1 MNTLEKIIDLVN
13 SRCTNDQQ
21 FLSDLNF
28 NRTLLSDW
36 KSGKSKSYLKH
47 INKIAE
53 YFNVST
59 DYLLGN
65 EQKEKAPSQL
75 SERANRILE
84 AVNRLSEEEQEA
96 FLLIL
101 EKKEKK

>member
-65 EQKEKAPSQL
+65 EQKEKTPSQL

>member
-75 SERANRILE
+75 SERAKRILE
-84 AVNRLSEEEQEA
+84 AVNQLSEEEQEA

>member
-65 EQKEKAPSQL
+65 EEKEKAPSQL

-84 AVNRLSEEEQEA
+84 AVNRLSKEEQEA

>member
-65 EQKEKAPSQL
+65 EEKEKAPSQL